1 MRTTRGKRNLSSGAT
16 RRLINLKALL
26 DRWRDA
32 YRSGRKAPQ
41 IAPQSV
47 TGDADARPS
56 EPPPLPDERS
66 EALAALCD
74 RFLEELGGSEIKAAE
89 IRFVVHKRDD
99 PASPPADPD
108 RDPVCGEVA
117 WELRRLI
124 ASAGDTLADA
134 VRGLERHAA
143 DLDENGRELL
153 QDELTTLDVDLGLL
167 KEHLADPTDWDSELE
182 CLLAGEIGP
191 FDDPHA
197 DEDDDDDE

>member
-1 MRTTRGKRNLSSGAT
+1 MRTTRGKRNLSSGAA

-32 YRSGRKAPQ
+32 YRTGRKTQQ
-41 IAPQSV
+41 IEAQPV
-47 TGDADARPS
+47 TSDGDARPT
-56 EPPPLPDERS
+56 EPPPLPDDRS
-66 EALAALCD
+66 EALATLCD

-99 PASPPADPD
+99 PARPPEDPD
-108 RDPVCGEVA
+108 RDSACGEVA

-153 QDELTTLDVDLGLL
+153 QDELTTLDVDLSLL

-191 FDDPHA
+191 FDDPRA
-197 DEDDDDDE
+197 DEEDDDDE